1 MTVQG
6 NGPHPV
12 ARWRIILAAVL
23 DFFTAFFVLG
33 YAVGAMTGGN
43 TAEGFQLN
51 GWPALLLFGLIAL
64 YFVAGR
70 FIGGTLW
77 QRILKAR

>member
-1 MTVQG
+1 MSVQG
-6 NGPHPV
+6 NTPQPV

-33 YAVGAMTGGN
+33 YVVGAMTGGN
-43 TAEGFQLN
+43 TEEGFQLN
-51 GWPALLLFGLIAL
+51 GWPALLLFALIAG

-70 FIGGTLW
+70 FVGGTLW